1 MENSEPTQHF
11 GGIINYF
18 GGARI
23 NHFTINYGNIKK
35 PQDNNTEY
43 HAQQPAEAP
52 GNDGEV
58 SAAQVAAA
66 LSRCRDYLW
75 GNAAYA
81 VAFCVC
87 RDVYGWPNNAAGF
100 ERQMQLQGISMPPGT
115 IHSAISRNRYMR
127 MPVDKWEKNG
137 AMQRVL
143 AMKEQFMEQMEAA
156 ADKETERKT
165 QEKA

>member
-1 MENSEPTQHF
+1 MEDSEPTQHF

-23 NHFTINYGNIKK
+23 NHFTINYGNNKK

-87 RDVYGWPNNAAGF
+87 RDVYGWQNNATYF
-100 ERQMQLQGISMPPGT
+100 ERQMEQEGISLPAGT
-115 IHSAISRNRYMR
+115 INSTLSRNPFMR

-156 ADKETERKT
+156 THEAGESSE
-165 QEKA
+165 

>member
-1 MENSEPTQHF
+1 MNPLDEQPQQR
-11 GGIINYF
+11 GGIVNYF
-18 GGARI
+18 QGATIHNIVI
-23 NHFTINYGNIKK
+23 NGNMSRSG
-35 PQDNNTEY
+35 TEY
-43 HAQQPAEAP
+43 YAAQPSEAT
-52 GNDGEV
+52 GEGGEAD
-58 SAAQVAAA
+58 AAQVAAA
-66 LSRCRDYLW
+66 LTRCRDYLW

-156 ADKETERKT
+156 THEAGESSE
-165 QEKA
+165 